1 MAKYTKWIDASPDE
15 MISEVAVRSLRSRIE
30 PVRDYL
36 VLAAEESGKD
46 LEYVHQVRVWS
57 RRAVAAINIYRN
69 LLPKR
74 RRRWMK
80 DQLNGIRRASNDARD
95 DDVFAERLAA
105 DKDNP
110 GAARLLKK
118 VQSHR
123 QQSQEPIA
131 EVYGQLVE
139 TGIFE
144 RRAEKLLERVR
155 LRGVGNPKDKFC
167 EWAVERIRPQLRK
180 FFAAGED
187 DLTSATALHQF
198 RIRGKK
204 LRYAVELLAGA
215 FTDEIREV
223 GHPLIRNLQDRLGEI
238 NDHATARVRLK
249 SWMDHSDDKE
259 EAAYLQEMLDD
270 EQRQLDDQR
279 GEFLSWWNG
288 KREKDL
294 RKAFASVISGK

>member
-1 MAKYTKWIDASPDE
+1 
-15 MISEVAVRSLRSRIE
+15 MISKVAVRSLRSRIE

-46 LEYVHQVRVWS
+46 TEYVHQVRVWS

-110 GAARLLKK
+110 GAATLLEK

-123 QQSQEPIA
+123 QKSQKPIA
-131 EVYGQLVE
+131 EVYGQLID

-155 LRGVGNPKDKFC
+155 LRGVGNPKDKF
-167 EWAVERIRPQLRK
+167 
-180 FFAAGED
+180 
-187 DLTSATALHQF
+187 S
-198 RIRGKK
+198 
-204 LRYAVELLAGA
+204 
-215 FTDEIREV
+215 
-223 GHPLIRNLQDRLGEI
+223 
-238 NDHATARVRLK
+238 
-249 SWMDHSDDKE
+249 
-259 EAAYLQEMLDD
+259 
-270 EQRQLDDQR
+270 
-279 GEFLSWWNG
+279 
-288 KREKDL
+288 
-294 RKAFASVISGK
+294 